1 MPLIS
6 IIIPYY
12 KKKEFISRCLRSIYK
27 QSYSNYEIILIYD
40 DEDIKDY
47 QYIMSLKK
55 IYKKLF
61 IIKNTNRRGAG
72 MTRNIGIQF
81 AKGDYIAFLDS
92 DDVWHREKLKIQITQ
107 MTKNNWAISHTSYKI
122 IDRNNIVTDI
132 RRAKNLSFSN
142 LIKSCDVG
150 LSSVV
155 MKRSLFNN
163 KIKFPNLKTK
173 EDYVLWLKISRKG
186 IIIQGISKT
195 LMKWQKSNNSL
206 SSNTLRKLLDG
217 YSVYKI
223 YMNFSTIKSFYSL
236 LVLSLNFLIKKN
248 S

>member
-12 KKKEFISRCLRSIYK
+12 KKKEFISRCLRSIYN

-40 DEDIKDY
+40 DEDMKDY
-47 QYIMSLKK
+47 QHIVSFKK
-55 IYKKLF
+55 IYRKLI
-61 IIKNTNRRGAG
+61 IIKNTKRRGAG
-72 MTRNIGIQF
+72 QARNIGIEF
-81 AKGDYIAFLDS
+81 AKGNYIAFLDS
-92 DDVWHREKLKIQITQ
+92 DDVWHKDKLKIQITL
-107 MTKNNWAISHTSYKI
+107 MKKNNWEISHTSYKI
-122 IDRNNIVTDI
+122 IDRNNIIINT
-132 RRAKNLSFSN
+132 RRARNLSFNN

-155 MKRSLFNN
+155 MKKSLFDN

-173 EDYVLWLKISRKG
+173 EDYVLWLKIAKKG
-186 IIIQGISKT
+186 VIIQGISKA

-206 SSNTLRKLLDG
+206 SSNTWRKLFDG
-217 YSVYKI
+217 YLVYKT
-223 YMNFSTIKSFYSL
+223 YMNFSRIKSFYSL
-236 LVLSLNFLIKKN
+236 FVLSCNFIIKKN

>member
-6 IIIPYY
+6 IIIPFF
-12 KKKEFISRCLRSIYK
+12 KKKEFISRCLKSIYN

-47 QYIMSLKK
+47 HYIMSFKK
-55 IYKKLF
+55 IYKKLLV
-61 IIKNTNRRGAG
+61 IKNTKRRGAG
-72 MTRNIGIQF
+72 MTRNIGIKF

-92 DDVWHREKLKIQITQ
+92 DDVWHREKLKIQIMQ

-122 IDRNNIVTDI
+122 IDTNNIVKGI

-163 KIKFPNLKTK
+163 KLKFPNLKTK
-173 EDYVLWLKISRKG
+173 EDYVLWLKIARKG

-206 SSNTLRKLLDG
+206 SSNTLRKLFDG

-223 YMNFSTIKSFYSL
+223 YMNFSMIKSFYSL
-236 LVLSLNFLIKKN
+236 LVLSINFVIKKN

>member
-1 MPLIS
+1 
-6 IIIPYY
+6 
-12 KKKEFISRCLRSIYK
+12 
-27 QSYSNYEIILIYD
+27 
-40 DEDIKDY
+40 
-47 QYIMSLKK
+47 
-55 IYKKLF
+55 
-61 IIKNTNRRGAG
+61 
-72 MTRNIGIQF
+72 MTRNIGIKF

-92 DDVWHREKLKIQITQ
+92 DDAWHREKLKIQITQ

-122 IDRNNIVTDI
+122 IDRNNIVRGI
-132 RRAKNLSFSN
+132 RRARNISFSN

-173 EDYVLWLKISRKG
+173 EDYVLWLKIARKG

-206 SSNTLRKLLDG
+206 SSNTLRKLFDG

-223 YMNFSTIKSFYSL
+223 YMNFSMIKSFYSL
-236 LVLSLNFLIKKN
+236 LVLSINFVIKKN

>member
-12 KKKEFISRCLRSIYK
+12 KKKKFISRCLRSIYK

-40 DEDIKDY
+40 DEDMKDY
-47 QYIMSLKK
+47 QHILSFKK
-55 IYKKLF
+55 IYRKLI
-61 IIKNTNRRGAG
+61 IIKNTKRRGAG
-72 MTRNIGIQF
+72 EARNIGIEF
-81 AKGDYIAFLDS
+81 AKGKYISFLDS
-92 DDVWHREKLKIQITQ
+92 DDVWHRDKLKIQIAL
-107 MTKNNWAISHTSYKI
+107 MKKNNWAISHTSYKI
-122 IDRNNIVTDI
+122 IDRNNIIINT
-132 RRAKNLSFSN
+132 RRARNLNFN
-142 LIKSCDVG
+142 DLIKSCDVG

-155 MKRSLFNN
+155 MKKSLFNN

-173 EDYVLWLKISRKG
+173 EDYVLWLKIARKG

>member
-12 KKKEFISRCLRSIYK
+12 KKKKFISRCLRSVFK
-27 QSYSNYEIILIYD
+27 QSYSNYEVILIYD

-47 QYIMSLKK
+47 LYIMSFKK
-55 IYKKLF
+55 IYKKLH
-61 IIKNTNRRGAG
+61 IIKNTKKRGAG
-72 MTRNIGIQF
+72 EARNIGIQF
-81 AKGDYIAFLDS
+81 AKGAYIAFIDS
-92 DDVWHREKLKIQITQ
+92 DDVWHREKLKVQITL
-107 MTKNNWAISHTSYKI
+107 MKKNNWVISHTSYKI
-122 IDRNNIVTDI
+122 INQNNITTNT
-132 RRAKNLSFSN
+132 RRAKNLNFNN
-142 LIKSCDVG
+142 LIRSCDIG

-155 MKRSLFNN
+155 IKKSLFNN

-173 EDYVLWLKISRKG
+173 EDYVLWLKIAKKG
-186 IIIQGISKT
+186 IIIHGISKA

-206 SSNTLRKLLDG
+206 SSNTVRKLFDG

-223 YMNFSTIKSFYSL
+223 YMNFSMIKSFYSL
-236 LVLSLNFLIKKN
+236 LVLSYNFIVKKN

>member
-6 IIIPYY
+6 IIIPFF
-12 KKKEFISRCLRSIYK
+12 KKKEFISRCLKSIYN

-47 QYIMSLKK
+47 HYIMSFKK
-55 IYKKLF
+55 IYKKLLV
-61 IIKNTNRRGAG
+61 IKNTKRRGAG
-72 MTRNIGIQF
+72 MTRNIGIKF

-92 DDVWHREKLKIQITQ
+92 DDVWHREKLKIQIMQ

-122 IDRNNIVTDI
+122 IDRNNIVKGI
-132 RRAKNLSFSN
+132 RRARNLSFSN

-173 EDYVLWLKISRKG
+173 EDYVLWLKIARKG
-186 IIIQGISKT
+186 IIKQAYWNEMSKKAII
-195 LMKWQKSNNSL
+195 LCPQ
-206 SSNTLRKLLDG
+206 
-217 YSVYKI
+217 
-223 YMNFSTIKSFYSL
+223 
-236 LVLSLNFLIKKN
+236 VL
-248 S
+248 

>member
-12 KKKEFISRCLRSIYK
+12 KKKKFISRCLRSVYK
-27 QSYSNYEIILIYD
+27 QSYSNYEVILIYD

-47 QYIMSLKK
+47 LYIMSFKK
-55 IYKKLF
+55 IYKKLH
-61 IIKNTNRRGAG
+61 IIKNTKKRGAG
-72 MTRNIGIQF
+72 EARNIGIQF
-81 AKGDYIAFLDS
+81 AKGVYIAFIDS
-92 DDVWHREKLKIQITQ
+92 DDVWHREKLKVQITL
-107 MTKNNWAISHTSYKI
+107 MKKNNWVISHTSYKFI
-122 IDRNNIVTDI
+122 KQNNITTNT
-132 RRAKNLSFSN
+132 RRAKNLNFNN
-142 LIKSCDVG
+142 LIRSCDIG

-155 MKRSLFNN
+155 MKKSLFNN

-173 EDYVLWLKISRKG
+173 EDYVLWLKIAKKG
-186 IIIQGISKT
+186 IIIHGIGKA

-206 SSNTLRKLLDG
+206 SSNTVRKLFDG

-223 YMNFSTIKSFYSL
+223 YMNFSMIKSFYSL
-236 LVLSLNFLIKKN
+236 LVLSYNFIVKKN